1 MQTRSILLLPIG
13 AIIISIVAINFP
25 ALLADYDKAIV
36 PMLGIVMFAMGM
48 TLKPADFKRISEEP
62 ALIVIGVC
70 LQYVLMPL
78 IAWSLSLLLDLPVL
92 LATGLILL
100 GACPGGTASNVICF
114 LARGDVA
121 LSISLTAVSTL
132 LAAVVTP
139 LIMLVYAD
147 QNIDVPV
154 LNMMKNLMLIVVAPV
169 LCGVL
174 INSLCQQRIQRV
186 KLFLPLLSVLFII
199 FIIGVIVAKNQAHIT
214 ELGLLLFMAVVLHN
228 LLGLIA
234 GYSIPKLM
242 GYDEAIC
249 KTISIE
255 VGMQNSGLA
264 VVLANQYFTTLAAL
278 PGAIF

>member
-121 LSISLTAVSTL
+121 
-132 LAAVVTP
+132 P
-139 LIMLVYAD
+139 L
-147 QNIDVPV
+147 NI
-154 LNMMKNLMLIVVAPV
+154 
-169 LCGVL
+169 
-174 INSLCQQRIQRV
+174 INSSFNLTSSGSNAVDYAGLCRS
-186 KLFLPLLSVLFII
+186 K
-199 FIIGVIVAKNQAHIT
+199 
-214 ELGLLLFMAVVLHN
+214 
-228 LLGLIA
+228 
-234 GYSIPKLM
+234 Y
-242 GYDEAIC
+242 
-249 KTISIE
+249 
-255 VGMQNSGLA
+255 
-264 VVLANQYFTTLAAL
+264 
-278 PGAIF
+278 